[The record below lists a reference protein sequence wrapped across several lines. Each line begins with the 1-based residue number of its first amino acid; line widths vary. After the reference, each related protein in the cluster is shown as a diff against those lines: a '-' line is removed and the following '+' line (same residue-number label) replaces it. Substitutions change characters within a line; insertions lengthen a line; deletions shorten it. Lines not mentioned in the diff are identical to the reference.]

1 MARTGKL
8 KVYRTAA
15 GFHDAYVAAPSQ
27 KAALAAWGSDHDLF
41 ARGIAELV
49 TDPDLSA
56 EPLASPGVVIKR
68 SRGTTAEQIA
78 ALPARAVATVRKT
91 GVADEDGV
99 AGADGGRPRRSRT
112 KIPASTKAEPKP
124 KPKPQPKPSRRA
136 LEAAEEAVEACESEF
151 RRSLRTLA
159 DREAALARERREL
172 ERSRDK
178 ALEKARAAAEVE
190 KQRYDDAL
198 SGRADVLQSG
208 SRRST

>member
-1 MARTGKL
+1 MARAGKL

-49 TDPDLSA
+49 TDADLSA

-78 ALPARAVATVRKT
+78 ALPARVPATSRK
-91 GVADEDGV
+91 VDAPDEDESG
-99 AGADGGRPRRSRT
+99 PRRSRAKVAPT
-112 KIPASTKAEPKP
+112 PTPAAAPKP
-124 KPKPQPKPSRRA
+124 KPKPKPSRRA
-136 LEAAEEAVEACESEF
+136 LEAAEEAFEACESEF
-151 RRSLRTLA
+151 RRTLRKIA

-172 ERSRDK
+172 ERSRDE
-178 ALEKARAAAEVE
+178 AVEKARAAVEDE
-190 KQRYDDAL
+190 KQRYEDAL
-198 SGRADVLQSG
+198 AEWKG
-208 SRRST
+208 

>member
-1 MARTGKL
+1 MARAGKL

-78 ALPARAVATVRKT
+78 ALPARASAMARKT
-91 GVADEDGV
+91 EVADEDE
-99 AGADGGRPRRSRT
+99 GGPRRSRAKVAPT
-112 KIPASTKAEPKP
+112 PTPAAAPKP
-124 KPKPQPKPSRRA
+124 KPKPKPSRRA
-136 LEAAEEAVEACESEF
+136 LEAAEEAFEACESEF
-151 RRSLRTLA
+151 RRTLRKIA

-178 ALEKARAAAEVE
+178 AVEKARAAVEDE

-198 SGRADVLQSG
+198 AEWKG
-208 SRRST
+208 